1 MPCPFLRVQ
10 KYWTEG
16 RREVCRESKGAG
28 SSCRLFIASKE
39 LATWLFAASFICGSG
54 SCRLH
59 RLGFLESV
67 RGVEGCLWLCTE
79 GDLVTSLVGD
89 IGVGTTLFMVC
100 S

>member
-54 SCRLH
+54 SCRLQ